1 MRFRLRTLLIVMAAV
16 PPLAAGA
23 WFAFP
28 YLPLLTVVAV
38 ALAIPSGL
46 VLFWIAKI

>member
-1 MRFRLRTLLIVMAAV
+1 MRIRLRTLLILLAAV

-28 YLPLLTVVAV
+28 YLPLLTAVVV
-38 ALAIPSGL
+38 ILAIPSGL
-46 VLFWIAKI
+46 VLIWLAKV